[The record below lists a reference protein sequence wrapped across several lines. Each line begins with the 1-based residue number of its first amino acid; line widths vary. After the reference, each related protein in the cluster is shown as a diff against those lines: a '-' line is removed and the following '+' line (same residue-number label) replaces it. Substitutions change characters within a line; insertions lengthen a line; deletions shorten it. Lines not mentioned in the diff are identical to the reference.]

1 MATYD
6 KRKQTRQKSIDSIKG
21 QLDEL
26 MVFDNSTNEINR
38 ADNAKFI
45 VLDKIK
51 ERAIVFL
58 LDDDLIYPPNYVTH
72 TVDCIKKYGCIITH
86 HGRRLRGLNL
96 NYYTDNQSF
105 SCLNRIGEDVEID
118 VAGTGVT
125 AFDTKYFHPKGLAD
139 DPRLRMSDLI
149 FSLEVAK
156 QNKRIGVVRH
166 EAGWIQA
173 IKNQETI
180 YETETNNGIKVQ
192 NQIANE
198 IFRLRHG
205 QAIHH

>member
-6 KRKQTRQKSIDSIKG
+6 KRRQTRQKSIDSIKY

-26 MVFDNSTNEINR
+26 MVFDNTLYMKDR
-38 ADNAKFI
+38 ADNAKFM
-45 VLDKIK
+45 VMDKIK
-51 ERAIVFL
+51 ERAIIFL
-58 LDDDLIYPPNYVTH
+58 LDDDLIYPPNYVAY

-118 VAGTGVT
+118 IAGTGVT

-156 QNKRIGVVRH
+156 QNKRIGVVKH

-205 QAIHH
+205 NRK